1 MTCQLDRETSGTRC
15 RTCWGHLCLS
25 PSTSLAALDP
35 GQTHERA
42 FSKVDLCSL
51 QSSYCNRTTL
61 RSELAPMCKQSLS
74 FPVRHSLPR
83 AVHCWNVLCFATIQS
98 EMHISAMANIWI
110 DRGYQSMEQRGKQS
124 EPPVSGLIG
133 RTIEQR
139 GKQSN
144 TPRHSEQLNY

>member
-35 GQTHERA
+35 GQTHE
-42 FSKVDLCSL
+42 
-51 QSSYCNRTTL
+51 SSYCNRTTL
-61 RSELAPMCKQSLS
+61 RSELTPMCKQSLS

-110 DRGYQSMEQRGKQS
+110 DRGYQNMEQRGKQS
-124 EPPVSGLIG
+124 EPPVSGLKG